1 MSQEEP
7 LKEEVKELLVIEV
20 KEEVKEEVIVKEE
33 VKEEINTEAY
43 NRLRKVFDFSN
54 FKG

>member
-1 MSQEEP
+1 MD
-7 LKEEVKELLVIEV
+7 
-20 KEEVKEEVIVKEE
+20 KEE

-43 NRLRKVFDFSN
+43 DRLRKVFDFSN